1 MARSSNCSTAK
12 CQDQLQTV
20 GDLNLG
26 WDAAAKA
33 DLFATAEQARKDAAR
48 NQARLH
54 AVEDAQAS
62 LATGKP
68 IDTSDATGDDMEV
81 RTNSDNITNNY
92 YVQSFDPVTT
102 PPAPVPQP
110 RPNPRPTPKPAG
122 PLTWCLC
129 IGVLAVVL
137 LMVWLAIHPPAPT
150 PSPTP
155 NPPPIGSGQW
165 KPNIRVE

>member
-1 MARSSNCSTAK
+1 MPTLQSGLKVA
-12 CQDQLQTV
+12 QGQLQTT
-20 GDLNLG
+20 GDLGTG
-26 WDAAAKA
+26 WDAASKA
-33 DLFATAEQARKDAAR
+33 DLFACADQARKDAAR

-68 IDTSDATGDDMEV
+68 IDTSDATGDEMEV

-102 PPAPVPQP
+102 PPGPSPQP

-137 LMVWLAIHPPAPT
+137 LMVWMTVHPPAPT
-150 PSPTP
+150 PNPTP
-155 NPPPIGSGQW
+155 GPPPIGSGQW